1 METTNV
7 TPHTA
12 TPITLNISDIIQ
24 QIAKGKWIILICSLV
39 FTALGALYAIS
50 IPNEYNADVKLL
62 PELESKDAG
71 GLSKFKSLAGLAGVD
86 LGSLSSSEAIRPDLY
101 PNIIQST
108 PFILEVMKLPVYVS
122 KTKKTMV
129 LAQYLNQVSKSG
141 WVARTFGSSEEK
153 EEKSELQL
161 KASDIPSNTLLL
173 SKKQELIVKD
183 IQKRVAASL
192 DKKTGVITMSA
203 KMPDPVVAAVVA
215 RFTQDY
221 LTKYVV
227 TYRTEKTK
235 KDITFLESRVSE
247 VKHRY
252 DAALYNYSSYQDR
265 NRNLFLNVA
274 RDEGKKLQYE
284 VDLSYNLY
292 SELTKQLEEAKIKIR
307 RDTPIF
313 KVLEPAQIPLKKSEP
328 KRSIMVV
335 GFLLLGAF
343 LSTFYVIIKNIKLSQ
358 LLG

>member
-7 TPHTA
+7 VQQKAAPT
-12 TPITLNISDIIQ
+12 ISEIIQ
-24 QIAKGKWIILICSLV
+24 QIRSKKGIILICSLL
-39 FTALGALYAIS
+39 FTLIGVLYVIS
-50 IPNEYNADVKLL
+50 IPNEYSSDVKLL

-86 LGSLSSSEAIRPDLY
+86 LSSLSSTEAVRPDLY

-108 PFILEVMKLPVYVS
+108 PFILEVMKLSVYVS
-122 KTKKTMV
+122 KTKKTVV
-129 LAQYLNQVSKSG
+129 LAQYLDEVSKSG
-141 WVARTFGSSEEK
+141 WIAKVIGSSDEK
-153 EEKSELQL
+153 DDKSTL
-161 KASDIPSNTLLL
+161 KLNAADVPANTLFLN
-173 SKKQELIVKD
+173 KKQELILKD
-183 IQKRVAASL
+183 IQKRVLASL

-203 KMPDPVVAAVVA
+203 KMPDPVVAAIVA

-221 LTKYVV
+221 LTKYVI

-235 KDITFLESRVSE
+235 KDISFLEGRVSE

-292 SELTKQLEEAKIKIR
+292 SELTKQLEEARIKVR

-313 KVLEPAQIPLKKSEP
+313 KVLEPAQIPLKKAEP
-328 KRSIMVV
+328 KRVLLVI
-335 GFLLLGAF
+335 GFLLLGVF
-343 LSTFYVIIKNIKLSQ
+343 LSTAYVVLKNIKLSQ
-358 LLG
+358 YIG

>member
-7 TPHTA
+7 A
-12 TPITLNISDIIQ
+12 QQKAAPITLNISDIIQ
-24 QIAKGKWIILICSLV
+24 QIGKGKWIILICSLI
-39 FTALGALYAIS
+39 FTAIGVLYAMS
-50 IPNEYNADVKLL
+50 IPNEYNSDVKLL
-62 PELESKDAG
+62 PELESKDVG
-71 GLSKFKSLAGLAGVD
+71 GMSKFKSLAGLAGVD
-86 LGSLSSSEAIRPDLY
+86 LGSLSSSEAVRPDLY

-129 LAQYLNQVSKSG
+129 LSDYLNEVSKSG
-141 WVARTFGSSEEK
+141 WMARTFGSSEEK
-153 EEKSELQL
+153 EDKTALKL
-161 KASDIPSNTLLL
+161 KASDVPANTLFLN
-173 SKKQELIVKD
+173 KKQELILKN
-183 IQKRVAASL
+183 IQKRVSASL

-203 KMPDPVVAAVVA
+203 KMPDPVVAAVIA

-235 KDITFLESRVSE
+235 KDIAFLESRVSE
-247 VKHRY
+247 VKRRY

-328 KRSIMVV
+328 KRAILVV
-335 GFLLLGAF
+335 GFLIFGLF